1 MALLDGSDQVVILG
15 RSLALRGP
23 SKADKMQHCDTLIS
37 AGWCIPVEPDGL
49 VLTDYSVAV
58 RDGRIANILPTDEA
72 RAIYDPGAVIDRPN
86 HVLIPGFVN
95 SHTHAAMTLMRG
107 LADDLPLERWLKE
120 GVWPVEARWAG
131 AEFVRDGTRLAIAE
145 MLLSGCTCFSDQ
157 YFFPEIVAETA
168 VDLHMRA
175 MVGTPVIEFATEWAA
190 NASECLSKGA
200 ELVHDRYADHSLIS
214 SCFVPHSTSTVSDQ
228 SFSELRILAD
238 QLDKRVQIHLHESRQ
253 EVETSVATRGKRPFE
268 VLDELGLVNSSLMA
282 VHAVH
287 VSAEEIARFA
297 GEGVVVAHCPR
308 SNLKLADGIA
318 PIQKM
323 RDAGIVVG
331 LGTDG
336 AASNNVLE
344 MPGEMRTAAL
354 LAKARA
360 EDAAALP
367 AHAALRMATL
377 DGARTLGLEDCTGS
391 IETGKWADLTC
402 IDMMHLNS
410 QPVYDPVSQVVYTVQ
425 PHQVSDVWV
434 GGRQQVENGVLTQI
448 DQDDIL
454 RRTAEWQQRI
464 AGQQENA

>member
-1 MALLDGSDQVVILG
+1 MAELE
-15 RSLALRGP
+15 AT
-23 SKADKMQHCDTLIS
+23 KMQHCDTLIS
-37 AGWCIPVEPDGL
+37 AGWCIPVEPHGL
-49 VLTDYSVAV
+49 VLVDHSVAV
-58 RDGRIANILPTDEA
+58 RDGRILEILPTEDA
-72 RAIYDPGAVIDRPN
+72 RQKFEVGVLIDRPN
-86 HVLIPGFVN
+86 HVLIPGLVN
-95 SHTHAAMTLMRG
+95 AHTHAAMTLLRG

-120 GVWPVEARWAG
+120 AVWPVEARWAG
-131 AEFVRDGTRLAIAE
+131 AEMVRDGTRLAIAE

-175 MVGTPVIEFATEWAA
+175 MVGTPVIEFATSWAE

-214 SCFVPHSTSTVSDQ
+214 SCFVPHSTATVSDQ
-228 SFSELRILAD
+228 SFRELRVLAD
-238 QLDKRVQIHLHESRQ
+238 QLDKRVQIHLHESRR
-253 EVETSVATRGKRPFE
+253 EIEDSIAATGKRPIE
-268 VLDELGLVNSSLMA
+268 VLDHLGLINSSLMA

-287 VSAEEIARFA
+287 LTKQEIGLFA
-297 GEGVVVAHCPR
+297 DAGVAVTHCPR

-318 PIQKM
+318 PVQEFL
-323 RDAGIVVG
+323 DAGIVVG

-336 AASNNVLE
+336 AASNNVLD

-367 AHAALRMATL
+367 AAAALRMATL
-377 DGARTLGLEDCTGS
+377 EGAKTLGLEECTGS
-391 IETGKWADLTC
+391 IEKGKWADLAC

-410 QPVYDPVSQVVYTVQ
+410 QPVYDPISQVVYTVQ
-425 PHQVSDVWV
+425 PHQVRDVWV
-434 GGRQQVENGVLTQI
+434 AGRHQVENGELTHI
-448 DQDDIL
+448 DKNDIL

-464 AGQQENA
+464 GKPKGKHST